1 MRERLLGRQL
11 ERGKLGRGGARGEG
25 TAPAGL
31 ACRDGDIAERQQA
44 HSSRPQGQRRA
55 CVRGWVGSGVWEE
68 GREASVT
75 RPGGGAVMAR
85 RQALR

>member
-31 ACRDGDIAERQQA
+31 ACRDGGVAERQQA
-44 HSSRPQGQRRA
+44 HSSRPRGQRHA

-68 GREASVT
+68 GREASVAW
-75 RPGGGAVMAR
+75 PGGGAVIAR

>member
-25 TAPAGL
+25 TAPSGL
-31 ACRDGDIAERQQA
+31 ACRDGGVAERQQA
-44 HSSRPQGQRRA
+44 HSSRLRGQRRA
-55 CVRGWVGSGVWEE
+55 CVRGCVGSGVWEE